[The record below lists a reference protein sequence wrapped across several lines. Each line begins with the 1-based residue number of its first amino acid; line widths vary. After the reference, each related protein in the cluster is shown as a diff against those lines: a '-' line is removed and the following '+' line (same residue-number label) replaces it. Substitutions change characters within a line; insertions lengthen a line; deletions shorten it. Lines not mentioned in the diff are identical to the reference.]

1 MEIVTDLD
9 TINEIL
15 RKADYDQAGIWLFDI
30 THRKLA
36 IKLYSNENEDVIYLV
51 MGSCLYIKGNF
62 SWKNPD
68 LLVSMVFNIEHSE
81 NEYKIRDHKADFELI
96 GNSRIA
102 LAKGL
107 ETEFGDSFEGFLK
120 A

>member
-30 THRKLA
+30 PHRKLA

-51 MGSCLYIKGNF
+51 MGSCLYVKGNF
-62 SWKNPD
+62 SWKI
-68 LLVSMVFNIEHSE
+68 L
-81 NEYKIRDHKADFELI
+81 
-96 GNSRIA
+96 
-102 LAKGL
+102 
-107 ETEFGDSFEGFLK
+107 TCW
-120 A
+120 

>member
-1 MEIVTDLD
+1 MVRARCSHQ
-9 TINEIL
+9 L
-15 RKADYDQAGIWLFDI
+15 R
-30 THRKLA
+30 
-36 IKLYSNENEDVIYLV
+36 VIYLV

-68 LLVSMVFNIEHSE
+68 LLMSMAFNIEHSE
-81 NEYKIRDHKADFELI
+81 NEYKIRDHKAGFELT
-96 GNSRIA
+96 GNSGIV

-107 ETEFGDSFEGFLK
+107 ETEFGDSFEDFLK